1 MILRKTSI
9 NCFMVIF
16 FLIVGLQPAACS
28 QNDTGD
34 PTEVKD
40 FTLKDY
46 EGNEH
51 SLSDYK
57 NSKDI
62 VVIFVATECPVSNAY
77 NSRMEALYNDY
88 KSKGI
93 AYIGINSNKAENVMD
108 MKEHAKENGLTFPIL
123 KDEKNI
129 IADQF
134 KASVTPE
141 VYILNSDLKVIYQ
154 GRIDN
159 SRDEEDVE
167 SKDLRNALDEILSGK
182 QVSKST
188 TKAFGCSIKRV

>member
-1 MILRKTSI
+1 MILRKFLA

-16 FLIVGLQPAACS
+16 FILIGLHPAACS
-28 QNDTGD
+28 QG
-34 PTEVKD
+34 PSGEVSEVKD

-46 EGNEH
+46 NGKEV

-57 NSKDI
+57 DSKAI

-77 NSRMEALYNDY
+77 NSRMESLYNDY
-88 KSKGI
+88 KEKGI
-93 AYIGINSNKAENVMD
+93 AYLGINSNKAEDVKS
-108 MKEHAKENGLTFPIL
+108 MKEHAQDNRLTFTIL
-123 KDEKNI
+123 KDEKNV

-141 VYILNSDLKVIYQ
+141 VYVLSSDLKVLYH

-159 SRDEEDVE
+159 SRDEDDVE
-167 SKDLRNALDEILSGK
+167 SKDLRNALDDILSGK
-182 QVSKST
+182 KVSKST
-188 TKAFGCSIKRV
+188 TKAFGCTIKRV